1 MKITDILSEEEQ
13 VETTAN
19 ANMAPFFC
27 AAWLCCSINSCR
39 LNHDFKFCT

>member
-19 ANMAPFFC
+19 ANMAPF
-27 AAWLCCSINSCR
+27 LCR
-39 LNHDFKFCT
+39 LALL